1 VNTKEAE
8 AIRKKR
14 VALIQ
19 PLVDKGLKPQ
29 QISDEIGIN
38 AETIR
43 HIIRRW
49 CVRPEGYL
57 KPMANQEACLMDW
70 DSECDPSNLTD
81 EQRQHA
87 KRVGM
92 TEGRY
97 AWLMTC
103 PKGMHHEIQNKQQTL

>member
-1 VNTKEAE
+1 MNTKEAE
-8 AIRKKR
+8 EIRKKR

-19 PLVDKGLKPQ
+19 PLVNKGLKPQ
-29 QISDEIGIN
+29 QISEEIGIN

-49 CVRPEGYL
+49 CVRPEGYV
-57 KPMANQEACLMDW
+57 KPIKKNDMCVMDW
-70 DSECDPSNLTD
+70 ESERDPSTLTN
-81 EQRQHA
+81 EQREHA

-97 AWLMTC
+97 AWLLTC
-103 PKGMHHEIQNKQQTL
+103 PKGMHHSLQKNQQQ